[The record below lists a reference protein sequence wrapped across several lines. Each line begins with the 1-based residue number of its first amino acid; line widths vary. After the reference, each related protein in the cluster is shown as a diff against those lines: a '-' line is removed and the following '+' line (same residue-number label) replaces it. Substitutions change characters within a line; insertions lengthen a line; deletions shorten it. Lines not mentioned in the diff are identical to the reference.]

1 MIGKTQQ
8 ILLTLITL
16 SVMTSCKTS
25 GWRAD
30 ISQPGFIL
38 GPNDVRRVVDIDPD
52 SLPIARKVFDKAS
65 ASSPMIMVKLKKG
78 RKRGARFCSGILLVG
93 TDGLPRV
100 LTNQHCF
107 REKAVEDT
115 PNIKPDACAS
125 TVVYFDKIG
134 VSHKRNGIVPK
145 LVRKCKRGSLRTSFE
160 GDMAVF
166 TLAEVLPSGYTFTEL
181 WPKDE
186 IPDERQAF
194 AIHYPS
200 AKEAG
205 VGMVRIKGGFN
216 GKAPPKAITAN
227 SCLVRMRFPSE
238 SLDQPNIKHVAYKL
252 RYSLIHS
259 CDLTGGSSGAGLL
272 DAESGKLLA
281 VHFGGVGLTTIF
293 INTATHIL
301 HLRQFLNGEKVA
313 FPQAM

>member
-30 ISQPGFIL
+30 ISQPDFIL
-38 GPNDVRRVVDIDPD
+38 GPNDIRVVADIDPD
-52 SLPIARKVFDKAS
+52 SLPIAREIFDKAS
-65 ASSPMIMVKLKKG
+65 VSSPMIMVKLKKG
-78 RKRGARFCSGILLVG
+78 WKRGARFCSGILLAG

-107 REKAVEDT
+107 REKAAEDT

-125 TVVYFDKIG
+125 TVVYFDKIA
-134 VSHKRNGIVPK
+134 VPHKRNGIVPK

-160 GDMAVF
+160 GDMAIF
-166 TLAEVLPSGYTFTEL
+166 TLAEALPSDYTFTDI
-181 WPKDE
+181 WQDDE
-186 IPDERQAF
+186 IPDGRQAF

-205 VGMVRIKGGFN
+205 VGMVSIDGGIN
-216 GKAPPKAITAN
+216 GKAPPKSITAD

-238 SLDQPNIKHVAYKL
+238 RADKPDLKNVAYKL
-252 RYSLIHS
+252 RYSVIHN
-259 CDLTGGSSGAGLL
+259 CDLAGGSSGAGLL
-272 DAESGKLLA
+272 DAETGKLLA
-281 VHFGGVGLTTIF
+281 VHLGGVGLTTINL
-293 INTATHIL
+293 NTATHAL
-301 HLRQFLNGEKVA
+301 HLRQFLAGEKLTL
-313 FPQAM
+313 P